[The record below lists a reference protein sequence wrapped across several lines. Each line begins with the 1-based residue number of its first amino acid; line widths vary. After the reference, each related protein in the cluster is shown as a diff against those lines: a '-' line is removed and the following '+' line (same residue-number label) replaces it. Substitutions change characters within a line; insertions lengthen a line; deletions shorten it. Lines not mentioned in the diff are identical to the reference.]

1 MQEIVLTASPLLVL
15 ASLGPLI
22 LGLYLRMGQVE
33 AQLRALDDLP
43 DAQAIDLVAG
53 CMIRGRSCRAAL
65 LSLLVACLLLS
76 VLTLSNQAAR
86 IVGLQM
92 LEVLPVG
99 LLIAAGLVA
108 LALVLISVEAL
119 LALEPLEFISRR
131 KLNAAR
137 DPA

>member
-1 MQEIVLTASPLLVL
+1 MQEIVLAASPLLALVG
-15 ASLGPLI
+15 LGPLI

-43 DAQAIDLVAG
+43 DAQAIGLVAG
-53 CMIRGRSCRAAL
+53 CMIRSRSCRAAL
-65 LSLLVACLLLS
+65 LSLLIACLLFS
-76 VLTLSNQAAR
+76 VLTLGNLAAR
-86 IVGLQM
+86 IAGLQM
-92 LEVLPVG
+92 LEVMPVG

-108 LALVLISVEAL
+108 MALILTAIEAL
-119 LALEPLEFISRR
+119 MALEPLEFISRR